1 MAGAFTPW
9 GRSGDG
15 AGAPGSSNGMAIAA
29 LACGIAGLFV
39 LEIILGPLAI
49 IFGAI
54 ALRRAGLGAGR
65 RGMALA
71 GLILGIIDVLAL
83 ILILS
88 VSPNHTFNWH
98 AAGQLASFA
107 SR

>member
-15 AGAPGSSNGMAIAA
+15 AGTPGSSNGMAVAA
-29 LACGIAGLFV
+29 LACGIVGLFV

-54 ALRRAGLGAGR
+54 ALRQAGHGAGR
-65 RGMALA
+65 RGIALA
-71 GLILGIIDVLAL
+71 GLILGIIDVLAIIV
-83 ILILS
+83 ILAIA
-88 VSPNHTFNWH
+88 PNHTFTWH
-98 AAGQLASFA
+98 AAG
-107 SR
+107 